1 MVPQQESLP
10 LNEWLVS
17 WMKEKS
23 GKEIDP
29 NENFIEQEAIDSYN
43 VIELVVDTEREFEIR
58 FEARDFQDRRF
69 VTLSGLSEIID
80 ERVRLRDKG
89 SI

>member
-1 MVPQQESLP
+1 MPQQESLP

>member
-1 MVPQQESLP
+1 VPQQESLP